1 MKTSICWTAV
11 VAIVCL
17 TGYLEAQ
24 PRTPAHATTV
34 TYGPS
39 SSPTQITAETII
51 YNESQRTTYARGNV
65 RIVSEAS
72 TISADE
78 ADVHLLN
85 FSPVSRMSV
94 DLRGNVHVLIAPSTT
109 TR

>member
-1 MKTSICWTAV
+1 MKTSICSAV

-24 PRTPAHATTV
+24 PKTPTYPTTTV
-34 TYGPS
+34 TYGPA
-39 SSPTQITAETII
+39 SSPPQVTADNIS

-65 RIVSEAS
+65 RIVSEVS

-94 DLRGNVHVLIAPSTT
+94 DLRGNGRLLIAPSTG